1 MMAALVARAAGM
13 HRRVML
19 RDIPS
24 QLMMLALM
32 VVDAGGGR
40 RLAEMEV
47 TGRFDVL
54 TAGWCP
60 LTSLAAARLS
70 QAVAYIQSAS
80 PSVALYDFPL
90 HGPVLA
96 FNSIPT

>member
-19 RDIPS
+19 RDISS
-24 QLMMLALM
+24 QLMLVSM

-80 PSVALYDFPL
+80 PSVALHEFPL